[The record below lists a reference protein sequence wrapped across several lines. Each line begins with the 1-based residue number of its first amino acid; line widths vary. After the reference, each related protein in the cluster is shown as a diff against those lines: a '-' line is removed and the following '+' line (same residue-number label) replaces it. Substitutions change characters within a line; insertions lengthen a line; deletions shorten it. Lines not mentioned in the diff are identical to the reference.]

1 MISADTAIKTMII
14 VLLAARSVLLTL
26 LGYVAQKL
34 NAVLKTGTIWK
45 QCLITVTLIF
55 AMVRPLLV
63 IMEGT
68 IIVVLVSVPGVAQKR
83 IRGNPVN
90 LTMSVATNV
99 SDSDICILS
108 LGKFM
113 VLHTTCCVHMHCTNK
128 LMG

>member
-26 LGYVAQKL
+26 IGYVAQKL

-68 IIVVLVSVPGVAQKR
+68 IIVVLVSVAQKR
-83 IRGNPVN
+83 IRLNPIN
-90 LTMSVATNV
+90 LTISVATHV

-113 VLHTTCCVHMHCTNK
+113 VVHITCCVHTHALYK
-128 LMG
+128 